1 MAGCFYYLSRNS
13 EAYTKVCAEVRSIF
27 SSAEEIR
34 TSRKLTSCLYLRA
47 CLDESL
53 RMSPPVGG
61 ALWRKVCKGGVTLS
75 GQTIPQGYDVGVG
88 IYAIQHNPIYYPD
101 PFTYTPERW
110 IVGWNT
116 TTESVDLARSA
127 FSAFSIGPVGCVGK
141 NLAYL
146 ELMVTMARVL
156 WTLDIRDMT
165 DAELEAPMKKYL
177 SKYKDH
183 SKSEYRLRD
192 RFTSWKDGPMLSF
205 RARHRSLSDR
215 CLAAG

>member
-1 MAGCFYYLSRNS
+1 
-13 EAYTKVCAEVRSIF
+13 
-27 SSAEEIR
+27 
-34 TSRKLTSCLYLRA
+34 
-47 CLDESL
+47 
-53 RMSPPVGG
+53 MSPPVGG
-61 ALWRKVCKGGVTLS
+61 ALWREVCKGGVNLS

-110 IVGWNT
+110 IVGRNT

-165 DAELEAPMKKYL
+165 DTELEAPMKKYL

-205 RARHRSLSDR
+205 RARHRS
-215 CLAAG
+215 